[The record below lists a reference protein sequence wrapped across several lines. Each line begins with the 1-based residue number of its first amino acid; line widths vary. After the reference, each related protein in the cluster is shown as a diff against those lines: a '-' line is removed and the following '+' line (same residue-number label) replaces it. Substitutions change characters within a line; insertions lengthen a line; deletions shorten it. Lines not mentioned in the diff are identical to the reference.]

1 MVKSETKVDMLTK
14 IKGLITQMIPII
26 LGVLIGLLINDWKE
40 SYDEKKYLKKALNAI
55 EQDVVGSRASVL
67 SVLDSQ
73 QVVMDSLEYYLE
85 IDSVSLIEIF
95 YKTEGLD
102 APTMKDI
109 AMEFFTSDRGDLIDY
124 ELISIMAEIK
134 DGKILINEKFDRL
147 ADFINTEMYNSTY
160 QAKEKTAILLADVME
175 SESSMV
181 KIYDSYLDQNRN

>member
-1 MVKSETKVDMLTK
+1 MLTK

-26 LGVLIGLLINDWKE
+26 LGVLIGLLINGWKE

-175 SESSMV
+175 SESSLV